1 MTDKNKTTENEK
13 TIGAEQFWEIIVQIP
28 GKNIRIITDKE
39 ELKILEKNKIIELV
53 KDRWL
58 THKDNLLHFLNIE
71 KKILLSPGHFDI
83 MTYDTNFAKLFGKE
97 VAYNLIKDKIFNIC
111 EQMIYDKEKVNELDK
126 IIKELK
132 NGTYGEIDKLKFW
145 FIDIYPYIVSNTF
158 FLRDIVA
165 IEKAKAKAK
174 EYDIN
179 YGGRCVSL
187 LSIKRVLIDNVPIEE
202 STLEFEEK
210 RLGTKN
216 LKIIMEKN
224 GIPFNKCLSKNVKE
238 IKPAEDYWKL

>member
-1 MTDKNKTTENEK
+1 MTDENNTSENEK

-39 ELKILEKNKIIELV
+39 ESKILEKNKIIELV
-53 KDRWL
+53 KDKWL
-58 THKDNLLHFLNIE
+58 THKDNLLHFFNVE
-71 KKILLSPGHFDI
+71 KKILLSPGHFYI
-83 MTYDTNFAKLFGKE
+83 MTYDINFGKLIGKE
-97 VAYNLIKDKIFNIC
+97 IAYNLIKDKIFYIC
-111 EQMIYDKEKVNELDK
+111 EQMIYDKENVNELDK

-145 FIDIYPYIVSNTF
+145 FIDIYPYILSNIF

-165 IEKAKAKAK
+165 IEKAKARGK
-174 EYDIN
+174 EYSIN

-210 RLGTKN
+210 RLGTTN

-224 GIPFNKCLSKNVKE
+224 GIPYNKCLSKKVKE

>member
-1 MTDKNKTTENEK
+1 MTNENKTNENEK
-13 TIGAEQFWEIIVQIP
+13 TKGAEQFWEIIVQIP
-28 GKNIRIITDKE
+28 GKNIRTIQDEE

-58 THKDNLLHFLNIE
+58 VHKDNLLHFFNVE
-71 KKILLSPGHFDI
+71 KKILLSPGHFDL
-83 MTYDTNFAKLFGKE
+83 MSYDIEFGKLIGNE
-97 VAYNLIKDKIFNIC
+97 VAYNLIKDKVFNMC

-132 NGTYGEIDKLKFW
+132 NGIYGEIDKSKFW

-165 IEKAKAKAK
+165 KEKAKAKGK
-174 EYDIN
+174 EYSVS

-187 LSIKRVLIDNVPIEE
+187 LSIKRVLIDGAPIED
-202 STLEFEEK
+202 STLEFQEK
-210 RLGTKN
+210 ILGTSN
-216 LKIIMEKN
+216 LKIIMIDN
-224 GIPFNKCLSKNVKE
+224 DIPPNKCLSKNVKE